1 MLARMSGGAD
11 RGAGRQL
18 IVLFLA
24 SALLAGACGGG
35 KDKIDT
41 SSATTTS
48 KAGAPSSTTPAVAAG
63 TAPLTGLPLAD
74 GAKAKRP
81 ALVVKIDNAPKAR
94 PQVGL
99 NQADVV
105 IEEKV
110 EDGVT
115 RLFTIFHSGDSDP
128 VGPVRSARTT
138 DIILATPMHRPLFAY
153 SGTNATFQKQ
163 VSAAP
168 LVDVG
173 VERVSGA
180 YFRQSGRSAPYNL
193 FSRTSTL
200 FSQSAPQSSA
210 PPALFSYRTGALTG
224 GAAAKGVH
232 IEYVGKHITTVADYA
247 WNGSAWART
256 QDGTPH
262 KDGAGAQVAPKN
274 VVVQLVAYKNTG
286 QIDRSGAEVPEAEL
300 VGKGE
305 AWVLTDGKVVKGTWS
320 KPTAEA
326 VTVYAGPDGK
336 PIGLTPG
343 QTWVELAPLGSARLT

>member
-1 MLARMSGGAD
+1 MSPGGAGN
-11 RGAGRQL
+11 RGSKPF
-18 IVLFLA
+18 IVLFVA
-24 SALLAGACGGG
+24 SALLVAACGGD
-35 KDKIDT
+35 KDKESAAPSTTKAEPSPT
-41 SSATTTS
+41 SS
-48 KAGAPSSTTPAVAAG
+48 STPTVAAG

-110 EDGVT
+110 EDGVV

-138 DIILATPMHRPLFAY
+138 DIVLATPMHRPLFAY

-173 VERVSGA
+173 VERASGD
-180 YFRQSGRSAPYNL
+180 YFRQSGRPAPYNL
-193 FSRTSTL
+193 FTRTPGLFTKPAAQST
-200 FSQSAPQSSA
+200 A
-210 PPALFSYRTGALTG
+210 PPALFSFRPDGQPLTG
-224 GAAAKGVH
+224 GTSAGGAH
-232 IEYVGKHITTVADYA
+232 IDYVGKNITTRVDWA
-247 WNGSAWART
+247 WNGTAWARV

-262 KDGAGAQVAPKN
+262 KDGAGVQVAPKN
-274 VVVQLVAYKNTG
+274 VVIQLVRYVDTG
-286 QIDRSGAEVPEAEL
+286 QIDRSGASVPEAEL
-300 VGKGE
+300 IGTGE
-305 AWVLTDGKVVKGTWS
+305 AWVLTDGKVVKGTWT
-320 KPTAEA
+320 KPNVEA
-326 VTVYAGPDGK
+326 VTVYTGPDGK
-336 PIGLTPG
+336 PVRLTPG
-343 QTWVELAPLGSARLT
+343 QTWVELAPIGSARLT

>member
-1 MLARMSGGAD
+1 MRPGGA
-11 RGAGRQL
+11 GKGGRSL
-18 IVLFLA
+18 LVLFVA
-24 SALLAGACGGG
+24 AALMGAACGGD
-35 KDKIDT
+35 KDKDAA
-41 SSATTTS
+41 ATTTTR
-48 KAGAPSSTTPAVAAG
+48 ARPGAPSSSSTPAVAAG

-110 EDGVT
+110 EDGVV

-138 DIILATPMHRPLFAY
+138 DIVLATPLHRPLFAY

-173 VERVSGA
+173 VERASGD
-180 YFRQSGRSAPYNL
+180 YFRQPGRPAPYNL
-193 FSRTSTL
+193 FTRTTPL
-200 FSQSAPQSSA
+200 FTKPAAQSSA
-210 PPALFSYRTGALTG
+210 PPALFPFRPEGQGLTG
-224 GAAAKGVH
+224 GTAAGGAH
-232 IEYVGKHITTVADYA
+232 IDYVGKNITTRVDWA
-247 WNGSAWART
+247 WSNGAWARS

-262 KDGAGAQVAPKN
+262 VDGAGVRVAPRN
-274 VVVQLVAYKNTG
+274 VVIQLVNYVNTG
-286 QIDRSGAEVPEAEL
+286 QIDRSGAVVPEAEL
-300 VGKGE
+300 IGTGE
-305 AWVLTDGKVVKGTWS
+305 AWVFTDGKVVKGTWS
-320 KPTAEA
+320 KPNAEA

-336 PIGLTPG
+336 PVRLTPG
-343 QTWVELAPLGSARLT
+343 QTWVELAPIGSARLT

>member
-1 MLARMSGGAD
+1 MLF
-11 RGAGRQL
+11 
-18 IVLFLA
+18 VA
-24 SALLAGACGGG
+24 SALLAAACGGD
-35 KDKIDT
+35 KDKDKGAAGTSTTTAAPSAT
-41 SSATTTS
+41 SSS
-48 KAGAPSSTTPAVAAG
+48 TPAVAAG

-110 EDGVT
+110 EDGVV

-138 DIILATPMHRPLFAY
+138 DIVLATPMRRPLFAY

-173 VERVSGA
+173 VERASGD
-180 YFRQSGRSAPYNL
+180 YFRQSGRPAPYNL
-193 FSRTSTL
+193 FTRTSAL
-200 FSQSAPQSSA
+200 FTKAAPQSSA
-210 PPALFSYRTGALTG
+210 PPALFPFRAEGQALTG
-224 GAAAKGVH
+224 GTAAGGAQ
-232 IEYVGKHITTVADYA
+232 IDYVGKNITTRVAWA

-262 KDGAGAQVAPKN
+262 KDGAGVQVAPKN
-274 VVVQLVAYKNTG
+274 VVVQLVRYVDTG
-286 QIDRSGAEVPEAEL
+286 QIDRSGASVPEAEL
-300 VGKGE
+300 VGTGE
-305 AWVLTDGKVVKGTWS
+305 AWVLTDGKVVKATWN
-320 KPTAEA
+320 KPNAEA
-326 VTVYAGPDGK
+326 ITVYTGADGK
-336 PIGLTPG
+336 PVRLTPG
-343 QTWVELAPLGSARLT
+343 QTWVELAPVGSARLT